1 MNLKEVAP
9 GYEEERIWA
18 LSYHFKQ
25 LIVGLQAYYALRI
38 NFYKLSKSATIL
50 KIKLI
55 RIQLPL

>member
-25 LIVGLQAYYALRI
+25 LIVGLQAYMH
-38 NFYKLSKSATIL
+38 
-50 KIKLI
+50 
-55 RIQLPL
+55 